1 MSKPIVIVGSIMT
14 SLIMLVPA
22 SAQQQDEKL
31 TITTYYPSPT
41 GVYQTLRVAPGNNP
55 ADCSAA
61 GAPEG
66 KMYYDASGRVLLIC
80 SNSTIGGWGYYPVP
94 GAGGLWALNGANL
107 TVANTTWYVGIG
119 TSSPQSLLHVK
130 GLPYAVV
137 GDHSRVVLE
146 MGAEGVNDA
155 ASFTFRNAT
164 FPVLGGIGYNS
175 PTRTAYGGL
184 NSLNIVQA
192 LNANLTFATSNTV
205 RATIDGSGAMHY
217 GAYTPGNAH
226 INAFNMEFGGY
237 NPVAASK
244 NATILFHDWGVVAHQ
259 LRYQGGVL
267 YLEASSSVP
276 GYGSNSYPALQV
288 GGNITAQAFFY
299 SSDRALKTD
308 IEPAQNS
315 LEKILS
321 LSGKTFKWKQDGRPD
336 MGLIAQDV
344 EQVYPELVST
354 DPVTGLKSIEYGN
367 LIAPLIEAVREQQG
381 QI

>member
-1 MSKPIVIVGSIMT
+1 
-14 SLIMLVPA
+14 
-22 SAQQQDEKL
+22 
-31 TITTYYPSPT
+31 
-41 GVYQTLRVAPGNNP
+41 
-55 ADCSAA
+55 
-61 GAPEG
+61 
-66 KMYYDASGRVLLIC
+66 
-80 SNSTIGGWGYYPVP
+80 
-94 GAGGLWALNGANL
+94 
-107 TVANTTWYVGIG
+107 
-119 TSSPQSLLHVK
+119 
-130 GLPYAVV
+130 
-137 GDHSRVVLE
+137 
-146 MGAEGVNDA
+146 A

-175 PTRTAYGGL
+175 PARTAYGGL

-244 NATILFHDWGVVAHQ
+244 NATILFHDWGVRANQ
-259 LRYQGGVL
+259 LRYQNGVL
-267 YLEASSSVP
+267 YWESSSSVP
-276 GYGSNSYPALQV
+276 GYGTTTTPGLQV
-288 GGNITAQAFFY
+288 GGDVTARAFYY

-308 IEPAQNS
+308 IKPAQNS

-321 LSGKTFKWKQDGRPD
+321 LSGKTFKWKQGGRPD

-354 DPVTGLKSIEYGN
+354 DPVTGLKSVEYGN
-367 LIAPLIEAVREQQG
+367 LISPLIEAVKELHG
-381 QI
+381 QVIELHAEIEELKRR